1 MSVATITGAERMMQ
15 LIFDLLMWPIE
26 KIFYRAVSKDRQ
38 SDPDYKKNVQRLIE
52 RNREFEKRP

>member
-1 MSVATITGAERMMQ
+1 M
-15 LIFDLLMWPIE
+15 FDLLMWPIE